1 MHCEIQY
8 TVQIRPEHV
17 HKQFA
22 GDNSKSEPPDPF
34 PNSEV
39 KPLRAD
45 GSVALAM

>member
-1 MHCEIQY
+1 MINKTPKTPQ
-8 TVQIRPEHV
+8 
-17 HKQFA
+17 QFA

-45 GSVALAM
+45 GSVAFAM

>member
-1 MHCEIQY
+1 MKWKHNMINKTQN
-8 TVQIRPEHV
+8 T
-17 HKQFA
+17 KQFA

-45 GSVALAM
+45 GSVAFAMWE